1 MKLSEHIAE
10 LQELYNKYG
19 DGTIYTLDDCATHE
33 AIGVEEEIEYD
44 YHYNPQTED
53 VERTVKEVKYHLYGY
68 GYSY

>member
-1 MKLSEHIAE
+1 MKLSEHIAR

-33 AIGVEEEIEYD
+33 AIGIEEEIKYD
-44 YHYNPQTED
+44 YHYDPQTGE
-53 VERTVKEVKYHLYGY
+53 ESRTIKETNYRLYGY

>member
-19 DGTIYTLDDCATHE
+19 DGTIYTLDDCATQE

-53 VERTVKEVKYHLYGY
+53 VEHTVKEVKYRLYGY